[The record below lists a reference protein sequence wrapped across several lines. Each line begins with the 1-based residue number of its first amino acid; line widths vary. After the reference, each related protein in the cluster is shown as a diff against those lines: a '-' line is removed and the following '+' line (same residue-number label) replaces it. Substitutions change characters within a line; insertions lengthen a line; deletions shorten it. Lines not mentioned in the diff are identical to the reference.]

1 VQRLNKCNMGRAG
14 LAALLTQGEC
24 GHGAVASYTSFAG
37 SEDSNV
43 SGNGQTSVID
53 RVVKGLDAFDS
64 DFQAYAKTDKQFPP
78 LLKQRWEA
86 IYNSKDPL
94 QKVKDRMWQCD
105 NYEQALTGPRPDVKG
120 QVADEMM
127 KSSVSARVNTVVNES
142 SELVAM
148 CEKAERLIGDR
159 QHPGVADQI
168 NALMKK
174 LDEAKRPI
182 HDMMVGSDDE
192 QAGGADAAVAKSVAL
207 PPFLAAL
214 LQPPPLAMVVQ
225 REVAERRQRTKDGRL
240 SIAEFL

>member
-1 VQRLNKCNMGRAG
+1 MG
-14 LAALLTQGEC
+14 
-24 GHGAVASYTSFAG
+24 
-37 SEDSNV
+37 
-43 SGNGQTSVID
+43 
-53 RVVKGLDAFDS
+53 
-64 DFQAYAKTDKQFPP
+64 
-78 LLKQRWEA
+78 
-86 IYNSKDPL
+86 
-94 QKVKDRMWQCD
+94 
-105 NYEQALTGPRPDVKG
+105 DVKG

-174 LDEAKRPI
+174 LDEAKKPI

-192 QAGGADAAVAKSVAL
+192 QAGGAADAGVAKSVSL

-214 LQPPPLAMVVQ
+214 LTPPS
-225 REVAERRQRTKDGRL
+225 READERRQRTRDGRRC
-240 SIAEFL
+240 IAEFL